1 LREAKG
7 SYRIP
12 AMLAN
17 LHTHTRRCR
26 HAANEPDRAWVEAAI
41 EAGIRTLGFSDHC
54 PWPRDAPPVPP
65 PGFRS
70 GVRMDPEETEDY
82 VSSLL
87 ALRGE
92 FAGRI
97 DILIGFEV
105 EHLPARI
112 AAQDELFARFPVD
125 YLICGQ
131 HYVGDGSDEW
141 RGDWSGAP
149 TADEAR
155 LAAYVDRCIEA
166 MESGR
171 YLYLAHPD
179 VLNFTGPDEAYARH
193 MGRLC
198 DCLAARGLP
207 VEVNLL
213 GLSDGRHYPSERFLR
228 LAAEHGNWAT
238 IAVDA
243 HRPAA
248 LRAAAAGDE
257 ARALALCARCGIA
270 VREPPLPAVRRPR

>member
-1 LREAKG
+1 
-7 SYRIP
+7 
-12 AMLAN
+12 
-17 LHTHTRRCR
+17 
-26 HAANEPDRAWVEAAI
+26 
-41 EAGIRTLGFSDHC
+41 
-54 PWPRDAPPVPP
+54 
-65 PGFRS
+65 
-70 GVRMDPEETEDY
+70 MDPEETEGY

-87 ALRGE
+87 ALRE
-92 FAGRI
+92 EYAGRI

-141 RGDWSGAP
+141 NGDWSGAP

-155 LAAYVDRCIEA
+155 LAAYADRCIEA

-179 VLNFTGPDEAYARH
+179 VLNFTGPDETYARH

-198 DCLAARGLP
+198 DCLAALDSP

-213 GLSDGRHYPSERFLR
+213 GVADNRHYPSERFLR
-228 LAAEHGNWAT
+228 LAAEHGCRAT
-238 IAVDA
+238 IGVDA

-248 LRAAAAGDE
+248 LLE
-257 ARALALCARCGIA
+257 ARFGVEERALGLCARCGLP
-270 VREPPLPAVRRPR
+270 VDEPPVPEPARR

>member
-1 LREAKG
+1 
-7 SYRIP
+7 
-12 AMLAN
+12 MLAN

-26 HAANEPDRAWVEAAI
+26 HAANEPDRAWVEASLA
-41 EAGIRTLGFSDHC
+41 AGLRTLGFSDHC

-70 GVRMDPEETEDY
+70 GVRMDPEETGEY
-82 VSSLL
+82 VASLL
-87 ALRGE
+87 ALRE
-92 FAGRI
+92 EYAGRI
-97 DILIGFEV
+97 DILIGFEA
-105 EHLPARI
+105 EHLPTRI

-131 HYVGDGSDEW
+131 HYIGDGSGEW
-141 RGDWSGAP
+141 LGDWSGSP

-155 LAAYVDRCIEA
+155 LAAYADRCIEA

-179 VLNFTGPDEAYARH
+179 VLNFTGPDEVYARH

-198 DCLAARGLP
+198 DWLAAHDSP

-213 GLSDGRHYPSERFLR
+213 GLADGRHYPSERFLR

-238 IAVDA
+238 IGIDA
-243 HRPAA
+243 HRPDAIREA
-248 LRAAAAGDE
+248 VAGVE
-257 ARALALCARCGIA
+257 ARALALCARCGLA
-270 VREPPLPAVRRPR
+270 VREPPLPAAAHGSGFA